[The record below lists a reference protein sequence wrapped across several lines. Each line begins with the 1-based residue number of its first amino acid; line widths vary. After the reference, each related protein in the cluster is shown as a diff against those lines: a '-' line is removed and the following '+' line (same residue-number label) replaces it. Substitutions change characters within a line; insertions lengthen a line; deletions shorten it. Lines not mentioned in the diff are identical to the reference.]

1 MGDFGFSILIC
12 LILDSGFWN
21 LDFGCLHVRLF
32 GFLNFWDFAFCDL
45 DSGCWIVVVGT
56 CILYLL
62 ILGFGLAFEILW
74 SLYFG
79 FRFFVFGLWIPE
91 FVTFFVDY
99 AFRLFCSCNLDFGF
113 CIFSFWLLDFWFF
126 GFLYF
131 WSFEFVVFDHLFL
144 IFLILYFVF
153 WLLDVVLLFCI
164 LRF

>member
-21 LDFGCLHVRLF
+21 LDFGCLHARLF
-32 GFLNFWDFAFCDL
+32 GFLYFWDFAFCDL

-62 ILGFGLAFEILW
+62 I
-74 SLYFG
+74 
-79 FRFFVFGLWIPE
+79 
-91 FVTFFVDY
+91 
-99 AFRLFCSCNLDFGF
+99 
-113 CIFSFWLLDFWFF
+113 F

-131 WSFEFVVFDHLFL
+131 WSFEFVIFDHVFL

-153 WLLDVVLLFCI
+153 WLLDFVLFFFVFCNFDFGFWNSDFGSCIYVLYFWLLVCLDFGCLILDVVFELFFLFFDFCRV
-164 LRF
+164 L

>member
-79 FRFFVFGLWIPE
+79 FRVLGFFCFWIMDSGICD
-91 FVTFFVDY
+91 FFMDY
-99 AFRLFCSCNLDFGF
+99 AFRLFCSL
-113 CIFSFWLLDFWFF
+113 
-126 GFLYF
+126 
-131 WSFEFVVFDHLFL
+131 
-144 IFLILYFVF
+144 
-153 WLLDVVLLFCI
+153 
-164 LRF
+164 